1 LFGYEQGRLV
11 GLRLESL
18 LPERLRKRHT
28 GFVGQFFAEPIARPM
43 GKGRELLAIGGDGE
57 EFPVE
62 IAIGPIQG
70 GDLAVAVIRD
80 ITEIVRT
87 RDELTNTLK
96 EVQQLKDRLQRES
109 GYLQAEIKSDHN
121 FDEIIGNSAA
131 IKSTLHKVEQVA
143 TTDAT
148 VLLLGET
155 GTGKELLARAV
166 HSRSKRKGR
175 PLIKV
180 DCTSLPSGLIESE
193 LFGHLKGAFTGA
205 HESRPGRFELADGGT
220 IFLDEIGELPIE
232 LQAKLLQV
240 IQEGE
245 FQRLGAKRVQHI
257 DVRIIAATNRDLQ
270 WEMQAGRFRS
280 DLCYRLSTFLIEIPA
295 LRDRRE
301 DIPPLTAYF
310 VSRRSKAL
318 GKNIASIPTATMDAV
333 MAYDWPGNVRELQN
347 VCDRAIILSPGS
359 ELVLAEGLL
368 PAEAPRSDAR
378 GSTSKD
384 LKSIERQHILEVL
397 GECGWKIKGEGNAA
411 SRLGLKPST
420 LRARMKRLGIERPA
434 GYGAREGRDFA
445 PCPLRGQIIAPVSS
459 SFHRSIDSW
468 KSHFLN
474 GLTKPNRARVRLAR
488 AVL

>member
-1 LFGYEQGRLV
+1 MARGNKYPELATFDAIPDAVIAVDREGSIVHANAHAGRLFGYEQGRLV

-220 IFLDEIGELPIE
+220 IFLDEIGELPLD
-232 LQAKLLQV
+232 LQAKLLRV

-245 FQRLGAKRVQHI
+245 FQPLGAKRVQHT
-257 DVRIIAATNRDLQ
+257 DTRIIAASN
-270 WEMQAGRFRS
+270 
-280 DLCYRLSTFLIEIPA
+280 
-295 LRDRRE
+295 
-301 DIPPLTAYF
+301 
-310 VSRRSKAL
+310 
-318 GKNIASIPTATMDAV
+318 
-333 MAYDWPGNVRELQN
+333 
-347 VCDRAIILSPGS
+347 
-359 ELVLAEGLL
+359 
-368 PAEAPRSDAR
+368 
-378 GSTSKD
+378 
-384 LKSIERQHILEVL
+384 
-397 GECGWKIKGEGNAA
+397 
-411 SRLGLKPST
+411 
-420 LRARMKRLGIERPA
+420 
-434 GYGAREGRDFA
+434 
-445 PCPLRGQIIAPVSS
+445 
-459 SFHRSIDSW
+459 
-468 KSHFLN
+468 
-474 GLTKPNRARVRLAR
+474 
-488 AVL
+488 

>member
-1 LFGYEQGRLV
+1 MESQDKYPELAWFDAIPEAAIAVDREGSIVHANVHAGRLFGYEQGKLV
-11 GLRLESL
+11 GLRLEAL
-18 LPERLRKRHT
+18 LPERFWKRHT
-28 GFVGQFFAEPIARPM
+28 GFLGQFFAEPVARPM
-43 GKGRELLAIGGDGE
+43 GKGRELFAIKGDGE

-80 ITEIVRT
+80 IAEIVRT
-87 RDELTNTLK
+87 RDELANSLK
-96 EVQQLKDRLQRES
+96 EVEQLKNRAMRES
-109 GYLQAEIKSDHN
+109 RYLQEEIKSDHD

-143 TTDAT
+143 ATDAS

-155 GTGKELLARAV
+155 GTGKELVARAV
-166 HSRSKRKGR
+166 HSRSNRHSR

-180 DCTSLPSGLIESE
+180 DCTSLPPGLIESE

-205 HESRPGRFELADGGT
+205 HESRPGRFELADQGT
-220 IFLDEIGELPIE
+220 MFLDEIGELPLD
-232 LQAKLLQV
+232 LQAKLLRV

-245 FQRLGAKRVQHI
+245 TQRLGAKRVQHV

-270 WEMQAGRFRS
+270 REMDAGRFRS
-280 DLCYRLSTFLIEIPA
+280 DLYYRLSTFPVEIPP

-301 DIPPLTAYF
+301 DIPLLAKYF

-318 GKNIASIPTATMDAV
+318 GKHITSVPKATLDSL

-347 VCDRAIILSPGS
+347 VCDRAIILSPGD
-359 ELVLAEGLL
+359 ELVLPERLV
-368 PAEAPRSDAR
+368 PAEVPQSDAR
-378 GSTSKD
+378 GSTTKD
-384 LKSIERQHILEVL
+384 LKSIERQHILAVL

-420 LRARMKRLGIERPA
+420 LRARMKRLGIERP
-434 GYGAREGRDFA
+434 
-445 PCPLRGQIIAPVSS
+445 V
-459 SFHRSIDSW
+459 
-468 KSHFLN
+468 
-474 GLTKPNRARVRLAR
+474 
-488 AVL
+488 

>member
-1 LFGYEQGRLV
+1 MGSAEMGYGDKYPELASFDAIPDAVIAVDREGSIVHANVHAGQLFGYDQGRLV
-11 GLRLESL
+11 GLRLETL
-18 LPERLRKRHT
+18 LPERFRKRHT
-28 GFVGQFFAEPIARPM
+28 GFVGQFFAEPVARPM
-43 GKGRELLAIGGDGE
+43 GRGRELHAIRGDGE

-70 GDLAVAVIRD
+70 GDLAIAVIRD

-87 RDELTNTLK
+87 RDELANTLK
-96 EVQQLKDRLQRES
+96 DVQQLQERLRRES
-109 GYLQAEIKSDHN
+109 RYLQAEIKGDHN

-180 DCTSLPSGLIESE
+180 DCASLPPGLIESE

-205 HESRPGRFELADGGT
+205 HESRPGRFELADKGT
-220 IFLDEIGELPIE
+220 VFLDEIGELPVE

-270 WEMQAGRFRS
+270 REIQAGRFRS
-280 DLCYRLSTFLIEIPA
+280 DLYYRLSTFPIEIPP

-301 DIPPLTAYF
+301 DISLLATYF
-310 VSRRSKAL
+310 VSNRSKAL
-318 GKNIASIPTATMDAV
+318 GKNIASIPHATMDAL

-347 VCDRAIILSPGS
+347 VCARAIILSPGS
-359 ELVLAEGLL
+359 ELVLPEGLL
-368 PAEAPRSDAR
+368 PAGAPRSDAR
-378 GSTSKD
+378 GSTTKD
-384 LKSIERQHILEVL
+384 LKSIERQHVLDVLE
-397 GECGWKIKGEGNAA
+397 ECGWKIKGEGNAA

-420 LRARMKRLGIERPA
+420 LRARMKRLGIERP
-434 GYGAREGRDFA
+434 
-445 PCPLRGQIIAPVSS
+445 V
-459 SFHRSIDSW
+459 
-468 KSHFLN
+468 
-474 GLTKPNRARVRLAR
+474 
-488 AVL
+488 